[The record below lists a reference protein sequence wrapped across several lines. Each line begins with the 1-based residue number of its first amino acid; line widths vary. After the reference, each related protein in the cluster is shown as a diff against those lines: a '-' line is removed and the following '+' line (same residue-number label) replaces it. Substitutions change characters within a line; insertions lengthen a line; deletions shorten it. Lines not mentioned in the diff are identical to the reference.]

1 MLEAVRY
8 VPIITTA
15 FAVYFTYVLY
25 LHWKENP
32 KRYLLWWM
40 IGVALYGLGTLTEAT
55 TTVAGWHSTVFRSWY
70 IAGALLGGAPL
81 AQGTA
86 YLLLKQ
92 KTADRIS
99 VALVGY
105 VAMASAFV
113 ILSPIDLA
121 LVEPNRLSGE
131 VLEWQ
136 WVRLFSPLANTY
148 ALFMLVGGAAWSA
161 WRYRRKTGRSGP
173 RVTGN
178 WLIAIGALLPGIG
191 GSFTRAGMV
200 EVLYVTEIVGLSLIY
215 LGYRVISEDR
225 SPSIHRNQRKVIG
238 PQPAPAG
245 SPGGDGR

>member
-1 MLEAVRY
+1 VLEAVRY

-99 VALVGY
+99 VTLVGY

-113 ILSPIDLA
+113 ILSPIDLT

>member
-8 VPIITTA
+8 VPVITTA
-15 FAVYFTYVLY
+15 FAAFFTYVLY
-25 LHWKENP
+25 LHWRNNP

-55 TTVAGWHSTVFRSWY
+55 TTIAGWNPVVFRTWY

-92 KTADRIS
+92 KAADRIS
-99 VALVGY
+99 VTLVGY

-113 ILSPIDLA
+113 ILSPIDLS

-161 WRYRRKTGRSGP
+161 WRYRKKSGRSGP

-178 WLIAIGALLPGIG
+178 WLIAVGALLPGIG

-200 EVLYVTEIVGLSLIY
+200 EVLYVTEILGLSLIY
-215 LGYRVISEDR
+215 MGYRIISGDR
-225 SPSIHRNQRKVIG
+225 APSIHLNQRQVIG

>member
-1 MLEAVRY
+1 VIEAVRY

-15 FAVYFTYVLY
+15 FAAYFTYVLY
-25 LHWKENP
+25 LHWRENP

-40 IGVALYGLGTLTEAT
+40 IGVALYGLGTLTEAA
-55 TTVAGWHSTVFRSWY
+55 TTVAGWSPVVFRTWY

-92 KTADRIS
+92 KSADRIS
-99 VALVGY
+99 IALVGY

-113 ILSPIDLA
+113 LLSPLDLS
-121 LVEPNRLSGE
+121 LVEPHRLSGE

-148 ALFMLVGGAAWSA
+148 ALIMLVGGAAWSA
-161 WRYRRKTGRSGP
+161 WRYRKKTGRSGP

-178 WLIAIGALLPGIG
+178 WLIAVGALLPGIG

-200 EVLYVTEIVGLSLIY
+200 EVLYVTEIVGLSLIF

-225 SPSIHRNQRKVIG
+225 NPSIHFNQQKIMS

-245 SPGGDGR
+245 NPGGDGR